1 MEGTVSSTSTVHHC
15 VGVLL
20 AAGEGLRY
28 RAARRA
34 LRDAAHKLLAPLP
47 DGRPV
52 AQASASTLLA
62 ALPDTIAV
70 VADRPPELPALLSR
84 LGCSILQ
91 APPAPRGMGV
101 SLAAAARHLLA
112 RPAPAGQLPGCAVA
126 LADMPWVRPETLRL
140 VLRHAARDRIVVP
153 LCQGRRGHPVVFG
166 GDYLPE
172 LAELDG
178 DTGARGLLQRHGAL
192 EVECDDTGVL
202 YDVDVPTDLTTS
214 TGTPSR

>member
-1 MEGTVSSTSTVHHC
+1 MEGIVSSTSAVHHC

-34 LRDAAHKLLAPLP
+34 LRDAAHKLLARLP
-47 DGRPV
+47 DGRLV

-70 VADRPPELPALLSR
+70 VGDRPPELPALLSR
-84 LGCSILQ
+84 LRCCILN
-91 APPAPRGMGV
+91 APAAPRGMGV

-112 RPAPAGQLPGCAVA
+112 RPAPAGQLPGCVVA
-126 LADMPWVRPETLRL
+126 LADMPWLRPDTLRML
-140 VLRHAARDRIVVP
+140 LQQAASDRIVVP
-153 LCQGRRGHPVVFG
+153 VCQGRRGHPVVFG
-166 GDYLPE
+166 GTYLPE

-178 DTGARGLLQRHGAL
+178 DTGARALLQRHGAL
-192 EVECDDTGVL
+192 EIECDDAGVL
-202 YDVDVPTDLTTS
+202 QDIDTPQDLLTGNPT
-214 TGTPSR
+214 P

>member
-1 MEGTVSSTSTVHHC
+1 M
-15 VGVLL
+15 L

-34 LRDAAHKLLAPLP
+34 LRDAAHKLLARLP

-84 LGCSILQ
+84 LGCSILK

-126 LADMPWVRPETLRL
+126 LADMPWLRADTLRL
-140 VLRHAARDRIVVP
+140 LLQQAASDRIIVP
-153 LCQGRRGHPVVFG
+153 VCRGRRGHPVVFG
-166 GDYLPE
+166 GAFLPE

-178 DTGARGLLQRHGAL
+178 DTGARALLERHGAL
-192 EVECDDTGVL
+192 EIECDDAGILHDIDTPQDLLTGN
-202 YDVDVPTDLTTS
+202 PT
-214 TGTPSR
+214 R